1 MADTP
6 PSPTESFIG
15 VYIYFS
21 GCFDEAREGCG
32 CFQDNKGFSANW
44 SREVGY
50 CCKNAT
56 IYHTAVR
63 CKSNGQ
69 KRRMADTLPSPIE
82 SLIGVYIYFSG
93 CFDEVRE
100 GCGCFQDNMGFSANW
115 SREVGYCYKNATTNL
130 TAVRCRSN
138 G

>member
-1 MADTP
+1 MTNTP
-6 PSPTESFIG
+6 PSPTKSFIG

-21 GCFDEAREGCG
+21 GCFYEVREGCG

-56 IYHTAVR
+56 TY
-63 CKSNGQ
+63 
-69 KRRMADTLPSPIE
+69 
-82 SLIGVYIYFSG
+82 
-93 CFDEVRE
+93 
-100 GCGCFQDNMGFSANW
+100 
-115 SREVGYCYKNATTNL
+115 L

-138 G
+138 GQKRRMAHTPPSPTESFIGVYTYFSRCFDEVREGYGCFQDNKGFS